1 MVKTTATVVTIKEY
15 GAFVDI
21 AQGVSGLVHV
31 SEFSDERVN
40 DPNEY
45 VAEGD
50 VISVRVLEID
60 RMGRV
65 KLSAKAVSPIK
76 KSLSRL
82 KRRILNESKIK
93 FLSL

>member
-1 MVKTTATVVTIKEY
+1 M
-15 GAFVDI
+15 
-21 AQGVSGLVHV
+21 
-31 SEFSDERVN
+31 N

-65 KLSAKAVSPIK
+65 KLSAKAVSPIR

-82 KRRILNESKIK
+82 KQKTLMKVK
-93 FLSL
+93 LFLSHFDESSEARRTNQLVLRGPICVRALKRRA

>member
-1 MVKTTATVVTIKEY
+1 M
-15 GAFVDI
+15 
-21 AQGVSGLVHV
+21 
-31 SEFSDERVN
+31 N

-76 KSLSRL
+76 KSLGRL
-82 KRRILNESKIK
+82 KRRRTLNESKN
-93 FLSL
+93 